1 MKILIL
7 TNYDMGLY
15 RFRRELIAELCKEN
29 EVIAALPDGEY
40 IENLKELGLK
50 YINFEFKR
58 RGMNPFADF
67 SQLLRYIKLI
77 KNVKPD
83 VVLTYTIKPNVYG
96 GMACQ
101 RTKVPY
107 IANVTGLGT
116 SIENGGILSK
126 LSKKLYKMG
135 LSGAKCVFFQNK
147 ENKRLFEEYG
157 IANGNNRLIPGSGV
171 NLDMHPLEEYPED
184 RENIKFLFIGRV
196 MRDKGIDELLTAIAG
211 VHKRHENVS
220 LDIVGGCEEDYSEK
234 LSEAVKSGFV
244 RYHGRQKLVHGFIKE
259 AHCTVL
265 PSYHEGL
272 ANVMLESASTGR
284 PVIATR
290 ISGCRETFEEG
301 ITGFGCEPKSAKSL
315 EEAMEKFL
323 ALPYEEKAI
332 MGKKGREKI
341 ELEFDRNFV
350 VKAYIEEIERV

>member
-7 TNYDMGLY
+7 TNFDMGLY
-15 RFRRELIAELCKEN
+15 KFRRELISELCKEN

-40 IENLKELGLK
+40 IDALKELGLEC
-50 YINFEFKR
+50 IIFEFKR
-58 RGMNPFADF
+58 RGMNPFSDF
-67 SQLLRYIKLI
+67 SQYRRYIKLI

-101 RTKVPY
+101 KLKVPY

-116 SIENGGILSK
+116 SIENGGLLSK
-126 LSKKLYKMG
+126 LAKKLYKRG

-147 ENKRLFEEYG
+147 ENKKMFEEYG

-171 NLDMHPLEEYPED
+171 NLDVHPLEDYPEAD
-184 RENIKFLFIGRV
+184 KNIKFLFIGRV
-196 MRDKGIDELLTAIAG
+196 MRDKGIDELLRAIDD
-211 VHKRHENVS
+211 VHKKHKNVS
-220 LDIVGGCEEDYSEK
+220 LDIVGDCEEDYSEK
-234 LSEAVKSGFV
+234 LSEAVKKGFV
-244 RYHGRQKLVHGFIKE
+244 RYHGRQKLVHNFIKD

-284 PVIATR
+284 PVITTR
-290 ISGCRETFEEG
+290 VPGCLETFEEG
-301 ITGFGCEPKSAKSL
+301 ITGLGCEPKSAESL
-315 EEAMEKFL
+315 KEAMEKFL
-323 ALPYEEKAI
+323 SLSNEEKRQ
-332 MGKKGREKI
+332 MGIKGREKI
-341 ELEFDRNFV
+341 VLEFDRRFV
-350 VKAYIEEIERV
+350 VNAYMDEIEKI